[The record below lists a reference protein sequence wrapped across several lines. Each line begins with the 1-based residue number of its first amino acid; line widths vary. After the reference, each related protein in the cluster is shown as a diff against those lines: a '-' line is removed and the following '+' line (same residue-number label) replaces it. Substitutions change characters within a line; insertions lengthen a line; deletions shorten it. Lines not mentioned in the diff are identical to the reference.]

1 LNELGLGFSEKYLN
15 KMDITIDKKKD
26 GLGVALVGL
35 TDGLT
40 PLQIAQ
46 AYTVFG
52 NQGTMT
58 EADVISEI
66 KDRKGQVVASA
77 EPKQT
82 KVITEETARTMTEML
97 QGAVREGTGQA
108 GSYLKASAVKTGTT
122 QESNDMWFAGF
133 TPA

>member
-1 LNELGLGFSEKYLN
+1 VPDEQQESNGKEAENSDAQHAGEVSEDNGLITAKNTPAVCLLNELRLGCSEKYLN

-26 GLGVALVGL
+26 GLGVALGGL

-58 EADVISEI
+58 EAHVISEI
-66 KDRKGQVVASA
+66 KDRKGKVVASA
-77 EPKQT
+77 
-82 KVITEETARTMTEML
+82 
-97 QGAVREGTGQA
+97 
-108 GSYLKASAVKTGTT
+108 
-122 QESNDMWFAGF
+122 
-133 TPA
+133 